1 VRVDERFEELYAV
14 EFGAVFRAAYLLCG
28 DRSVAE
34 DATQEAFARALER
47 WRRLRDRSWT
57 GGWVMVTALNVTRRA
72 MRRRRPDPTPAA
84 WTGGPQ
90 DPDRDVD
97 LWRAVRTLPPRQQEA
112 VALRYVGDL
121 PVADVAAAMQCS
133 QGAVKSHLA
142 RARKALREQL
152 EDVRDE

>member
-1 VRVDERFEELYAV
+1 MSIDERFEELYAE

-47 WRRLRDRSWT
+47 WRRLRDRSWA

-72 MRRRRPDPTPAA
+72 MRRGRPDPGPEARAPA
-84 WTGGPQ
+84 
-90 DPDRDVD
+90 DIDRSVD
-97 LWRAVRTLPPRQQEA
+97 LWRAVRALPPRQQEA
-112 VALRYVGDL
+112 VALRYVADL
-121 PVADVAAAMQCS
+121 PVAGVAAAMRCS
-133 QGAVKSHLA
+133 EGAVKSHLA
-142 RARKALREQL
+142 RARRALREQL